1 MIAKKARRSWAL
13 GPGLPCIALVIPAL
27 ASADHPTLGLQQEG
41 AGSITTLTAISLPK
55 GARTL
60 GLETQY
66 LVNNTIDDHDL
77 AHFAADGEEVHSVE
91 GMNNLSLHAAL
102 GVTDRLTIGLNL
114 PYVTRI
120 GIREGEHHHDAGIA
134 DPGTPADAGHAPDEL
149 PAVVD
154 LGDSRGI
161 GDLTVYS
168 HYRFLGGSERR
179 THAAFLLGVKTP
191 TGRTDVISDE
201 GARFETEHQPGS
213 GSWDALTGLAYT
225 HQWSKVSLDSNVL
238 YAFAGD
244 GAQESNM
251 GDVFNYNLALS
262 YRVNHPHEH
271 GAGHHHHDAAE
282 NSWDLA
288 LELNGEWRDYV
299 SVAGV
304 RQVHTGGNMVY
315 FAPSVRFNS
324 RNGWAAYASLGIPV
338 VEKLNGIQSDPKFR
352 LFVGISVGAGGR
364 Q

>member
-1 MIAKKARRSWAL
+1 MTATKTRRSRP
-13 GPGLPCIALVIPAL
+13 PGAWLTGIALVIPAL
-27 ASADHPTLGLQQEG
+27 ADADHPTLGLQQEG

-60 GLETQY
+60 GIENQHV
-66 LVNNTIDDHDL
+66 VNNTIDDHDL

-91 GMNNLSLHAAL
+91 GMNNLSLHGAI
-102 GVTDRLTIGLNL
+102 GVTDRLTLGLNL
-114 PYVTRI
+114 PYVIRT
-120 GIREGEHHHDAGIA
+120 GIREGEHHGDAA
-134 DPGTPADAGHAPDEL
+134 APADAGHAPGEL

-161 GDLTVYS
+161 GDLTVYG

-179 THAAFLLGVKTP
+179 THAAFLLGVKAP
-191 TGRTDVISDE
+191 TGRTDVISNE

-213 GSWDALTGLAYT
+213 GSWDALTGLAFT
-225 HQWSKVSLDSNVL
+225 HQWSKVSLDSNIL
-238 YAFAGD
+238 YGFAGD
-244 GAQESNM
+244 GAQASNM

-262 YRVNHPHEH
+262 YRVEQSHSHDT
-271 GAGHHHHDAAE
+271 GHHHHDTAE
-282 NSWDLA
+282 SSWDVA

-315 FAPSVRFNS
+315 LAPSVRFNS
-324 RNGWAAYASLGIPV
+324 RKGWAAYASLGIPV
-338 VEKLNGIQSDPKFR
+338 LERLNGIQSDPKFR